1 MTSASTF
8 ESDSQAEGDA
18 NLHRPVTLAEVAAR
32 ANVSLSTASK
42 ALNGREGVS
51 PSTRERVRAA
61 ADQLGFAPSTVA
73 RSLATGRTNTV
84 GLITHDLVGR
94 FSIPLLMG
102 VENAFGINEVSVML
116 CDARGDAIREKHHL
130 ATMLERRVDGLVVV
144 GARPDPRPSLGKK
157 IPVPIVYAY
166 APSIDPSDTSIVAD
180 NVLAGRMATE
190 HLIAQGKSHIA
201 IIQGDQDYGASVD
214 RVAGS
219 MAALTQAGLEPAE
232 GSPLY
237 GEWSEMWGRSAT
249 RGLLSRDPAID
260 GIVCGNDQIARGALD
275 YLRDHH
281 VSVPNDV
288 AVTGHDNWRAVVD
301 GCRPGLTTID
311 MGLERIGRIAAK
323 RLREAMAG
331 HPHPGVEKIA
341 GRLIVSGSTVA

>member
-1 MTSASTF
+1 MTRAATF
-8 ESDSQAEGDA
+8 ESRAQPGSEA
-18 NLHRPVTLAEVAAR
+18 NPDRPVTLADVADR

-42 ALNGREGVS
+42 ALNGRDGVS
-51 PSTRERVRAA
+51 PSTRSRVREAA
-61 ADQLGFAPSTVA
+61 RRLGFSPSTVA

-102 VENAFGINEVSVML
+102 IENAFGVNEVSVML
-116 CDARGDAIREKHHL
+116 CDARGDSIREKHHL
-130 ATMLERRVDGLVVV
+130 ASMLERRVDGLVVV
-144 GARPDPRPSLGKK
+144 GARPDPRPSLGKR
-157 IPVPIVYAY
+157 IPVPVVYAY
-166 APSIDPSDTSIVAD
+166 APSVDPSDTSIVAD
-180 NVLAGRMATE
+180 NVLAGHMATE

-214 RVAGS
+214 RAAGS
-219 MAALTQAGLEPAE
+219 LAALAEAGLELVG

-237 GEWSEMWGRSAT
+237 GEWSEVWGRSAT
-249 RGLLSRDPAID
+249 RALLSRDPAVD

-275 YLRDHH
+275 YLRDHR
-281 VSVPNDV
+281 VNVPGDV
-288 AVTGHDNWRAVVD
+288 AVTGHDNWRVVVE

-323 RLREAMAG
+323 RLREAMEG
-331 HPHPGVEKIA
+331 HLHPGVEKIP
-341 GRLIVSGSTVA
+341 GHLIVSGSTVA